1 MSSSSLGA
9 YPPSDSSCSRSSCRR
24 RLGVIVSKITRKKIN
39 YLEHLHTN
47 MSSPSSS
54 FPMDPS
60 LDLSP
65 VLRTLVVIMLDFDR
79 NIKILAIFTNTGAEQ
94 YDLIK
99 CINAGPTHKAPIEM
113 VVLDEEGDTIQCTV
127 KDIFV
132 LIFEGLLAEGNVY
145 VVTNFGVALNTIKF
159 KLTRHEFRIHF
170 KRDTIVRLVQD
181 SSVPLNGFNFVPFK
195 TIQSES
201 KEDDY
206 LVDVIGQLASKD
218 NLVKFTRD
226 GKPSSYITIEL
237 DNLEGGH
244 KLKVTLWQSFAF
256 ELLKYLEEHPC
267 LTYVVILQMGKMK
280 FYSGVMGV
288 SNTNYN
294 SKLFINVEF
303 PAAKDFFTRVNKLDP
318 VDGQGIMPLVCDQPV
333 SDEEDF
339 LRLSVYKTIAEIKEH
354 NQDAVFVTAGT
365 IKEVETEFGWWY
377 KGCKKCR
384 RDLRELEKRY
394 FCPNCIRDY
403 EFFEPRYIIH
413 IRVIDHTDAASFVLF
428 DGEAAKFLRVSA
440 NDLRQSCVTKGV
452 EKNSCPEEINK
463 FRDIKFIFKVQLKM
477 RNLNYYEPYVIHV
490 LRMTNENSLISA
502 FLDKYNPDTGLL
514 SHENSELLSLS
525 TGPYDTSKACESE
538 PTPSPAVDEKHNSKI
553 LGAKKHM
560 KRLER
565 SGLWWRTKSTCL
577 YTVRFKI

>member
-1 MSSSSLGA
+1 M
-9 YPPSDSSCSRSSCRR
+9 
-24 RLGVIVSKITRKKIN
+24 
-39 YLEHLHTN
+39 
-47 MSSPSSS
+47 
-54 FPMDPS
+54 
-60 LDLSP
+60 
-65 VLRTLVVIMLDFDR
+65 
-79 NIKILAIFTNTGAEQ
+79 
-94 YDLIK
+94 
-99 CINAGPTHKAPIEM
+99 KAPIEM

-206 LVDVIGQLASKD
+206 LV
-218 NLVKFTRD
+218 
-226 GKPSSYITIEL
+226 
-237 DNLEGGH
+237 
-244 KLKVTLWQSFAF
+244 
-256 ELLKYLEEHPC
+256 
-267 LTYVVILQMGKMK
+267 
-280 FYSGVMGV
+280 GVMGV